1 MNHLFK
7 SIIFLIAATLPFWI
21 AARILIYVSRK
32 KRNEQAQIRTEFVLT
47 TFFVYL
53 IFLAAMTVIPT
64 QMTSFRNPN
73 FDELNFIPILNS
85 IKCFL
90 PEDGTGKP
98 KIMFVCLEN
107 IIGNIVLFIPL
118 GILLPFASKRFHSLK
133 RILVFAFCISLSIE
147 VIQFFSRFLGNFRV
161 VDIDDILLN
170 TLGAFI
176 GFRILCLC
184 QRRNLTNQWT

>member
-1 MNHLFK
+1 MNQLFK

-21 AARILIYVSRK
+21 AARIIIYVSRK
-32 KRNEQAQIRTEFVLT
+32 KRNEQAQIRTEFILT

-53 IFLAAMTVIPT
+53 IFVAAITVIPT
-64 QMTSFRNPN
+64 QMSSFRKPN
-73 FDELNFIPILNS
+73 FDDLNFIPVLNS

-90 PEDGTGKP
+90 PDETAEP
-98 KIMFVCLEN
+98 KMSVLCHQN
-107 IIGNIVLFIPL
+107 IIGNIVLFVPL
-118 GILLPFASKRFHSLK
+118 GILLPFALKRFPSLK
-133 RILVFAFCISLSIE
+133 RLCVFAFCFSLSIE

-170 TLGAFI
+170 TLGACM
-176 GFRILCLC
+176 GFSILCLC

>member
-7 SIIFLIAATLPFWI
+7 SIIFLIAGTLPFWI
-21 AARILIYVSRK
+21 ASRIIIYVSRK
-32 KRNEQAQIRTEFVLT
+32 KRNEQRQIRTEFILT

-53 IFLAAMTVIPT
+53 IFVAAMTVIPT
-64 QMTSFRNPN
+64 RMSSFINPN
-73 FDELNFIPILNS
+73 FDDLNFIPILNS
-85 IKCFL
+85 IKGIL
-90 PEDGTGKP
+90 PDETGKP
-98 KIMFVCLEN
+98 IYLVN

-118 GILLPFASKRFHSLK
+118 GILLPLASKRFHSLTPL
-133 RILVFAFCISLSIE
+133 LVFAFSLSLSIE

-176 GFRILCLC
+176 GFCVLCLC